1 MTEHEDLRNHDRMGG
16 PARFW
21 GRLSS
26 SDMEGGGIA
35 YRCPNTVLI
44 LSKKSGAEIG
54 NGIRGFAVRSSVF
67 DALERNAGI
76 PSESGSMGNA
86 GFVRLFPRMLL
97 RKGAWEQDVDL
108 LRYSKEIARG
118 LIELFGIDP
127 EFVWERVRNHAA
139 LYHEGVVPIHG
150 GTLLDVVLEEV
161 AGAIGRCGSSPE
173 NCSAVWE

>member
-1 MTEHEDLRNHDRMGG
+1 MMEHEDLRNHDRMGG

-21 GRLSS
+21 GRVCTA
-26 SDMEGGGIA
+26 DMEGGGIA

-67 DALERNAGI
+67 DESERRAGI
-76 PSESGSMGNA
+76 SPSDERMGDA

-97 RKGAWEQDVDL
+97 RKGGWEQDIDL

-161 AGAIGRCGSSPE
+161 AGEIGRCGSPPE
-173 NCSAVWE
+173 SGPAVP